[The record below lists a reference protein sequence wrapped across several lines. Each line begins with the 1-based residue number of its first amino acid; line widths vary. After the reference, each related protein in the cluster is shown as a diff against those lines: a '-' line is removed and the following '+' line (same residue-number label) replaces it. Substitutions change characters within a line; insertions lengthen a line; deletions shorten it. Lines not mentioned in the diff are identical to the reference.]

1 TSNPLPGS
9 SSSTKPKKGVT
20 FVDSDK
26 DFVDVLLS
34 FLTLPNGTIISLT
47 TDQQPSLALRDG
59 KWLNKQYPKEEA
71 SRQMLLFPR
80 NASATECKSLKVN
93 IDDTDEVHYACSSQ
107 GLPPLF
113 SLSVKLLPQLQ
124 MPGVFVRGTRFVVG
138 EDLAIAPVDD
148 FS

>member
-9 SSSTKPKKGVT
+9 SSSTKPKKRVT
-20 FVDSDK
+20 FVESDK

-34 FLTLPNGTIISLT
+34 FLTLPNGTI
-47 TDQQPSLALRDG
+47 
-59 KWLNKQYPKEEA
+59 WLNKQYPKEEA

-93 IDDTDEVHYACSSQ
+93 IHDTDEVHYACSSR

-124 MPGVFVRGTRFVVG
+124 MPVVFVRGTRFVVG